1 MRKTSLTLL
10 LTFLTA
16 HLLQAQVVDRI
27 WAEPAALKALSKRTL
42 VVELPEENPKVVEGF
57 PKKTAEQDA
66 AAYRESLAAYR
77 TVIEPAIREHWK
89 WNEKIEFMT
98 TSQIVELFQK
108 KSNKHVALLK
118 VVLTTDMGVGVYTFG
133 MGVPALVLTRTDGES
148 KVSKK
153 GELRLMKHD
162 YQMYLATTTDENGR
176 ETYTP
181 ERMQF
186 TLSQMQKHLAWIGKK
201 GKSENYLKYCKEMA
215 KQNCRRLKG
224 KELLVDEDGLHKS
237 TTREEAKEAYGS
249 GSLSFVPEKELDQAY
264 GSRASGKAALF
275 DMPVG
280 SASGT
285 MLVVTITRL
294 VYMKVAVD
302 TETDE
307 VLGAV
312 VPGIGKPAAEGLIK
326 LDFKILSDCD

>member
-1 MRKTSLTLL
+1 MRKILLSSLLALAAITPL
-10 LTFLTA
+10 
-16 HLLQAQVVDRI
+16 HAQVVDRI
-27 WAEPAALKALSKRTL
+27 WAEPAELKALSKRTL
-42 VVELPEENPKVVEGF
+42 VVELPEENPKVVDGF

-77 TVIEPAIREHWK
+77 AVIEPAIREHWK
-89 WNEKIEFMT
+89 WNEQIEFMP

-118 VVLTTDMGVGVYTFG
+118 VVLTTDMGVGAYTFG
-133 MGVPALVLTRTDGES
+133 MGVPALVLTRTDGQS

-153 GELRLMKHD
+153 GELRLVQHD

-215 KQNCRRLKG
+215 KQNCSRLKG

-237 TTREEAKEAYGS
+237 TTREEAKEAYRS
-249 GSLSFVPEKELDQAY
+249 GTLSFVPEKELDQAY
-264 GSRASGKAALF
+264 GSRAAGKTALF

-302 TETDE
+302 AETDD

-312 VPGIGKPAAEGLIK
+312 IPGIGKPALEGLIK

>member
-1 MRKTSLTLL
+1 MRKPIFLILLAFVSTSLLN
-10 LTFLTA
+10 
-16 HLLQAQVVDRI
+16 AQVVDKI
-27 WAEPAALKALSKRTL
+27 WANPAELKTLSKRTL
-42 VVELPEENPKVVEGF
+42 VVELPEENPKVIDGF

-77 TVIEPAIREHWK
+77 TVIEPAIRGHWK
-89 WNEKIEFMT
+89 WNENIEFLP
-98 TSQIVELFQK
+98 TSRIVELFKQK
-108 KSNKHVALLK
+108 STKHVALLK
-118 VVLTTDMGVGVYTFG
+118 VVLTTDMGVGAYTFG
-133 MGVPALVLTRTDGES
+133 MGVPALVLTRTDGDG
-148 KVSKK
+148 KVNKK
-153 GELRLMKHD
+153 GELRLIKHD
-162 YQMYLATTTDENGR
+162 YQMYLATTTDDNGR

-186 TLSQMQKHLAWIGKK
+186 TLSQMQKHLAWIIKK

-215 KQNCRRLKG
+215 KQNCTRLKK
-224 KELLVDEDGLHKS
+224 KELLVDENGLHRS
-237 TTREEAKEAYGS
+237 TTIDEAKGEFAG
-249 GSLSFVPEKELDQAY
+249 GTLSFVPERELDKAY
-264 GSRASGKAALF
+264 GAREAGKAALF

-285 MLVVTITRL
+285 LLVVTITRL

-312 VPGIGKPAAEGLIK
+312 IPGIGKPAAEGLIK